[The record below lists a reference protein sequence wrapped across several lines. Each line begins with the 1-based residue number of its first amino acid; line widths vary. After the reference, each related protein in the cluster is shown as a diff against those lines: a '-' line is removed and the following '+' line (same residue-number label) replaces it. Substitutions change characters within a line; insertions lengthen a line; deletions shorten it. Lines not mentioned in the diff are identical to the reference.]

1 MERHYSLPLDGG
13 GRGGGDFHASL
24 CPFQGMTVRREKTHL
39 TTDIERARTELIHKG
54 LNRLSGDELIERVIS
69 MPDPEGFVTGL
80 SSEDFYWLVKKVGE
94 DDCLPLLELAST
106 GQWQY
111 LLDMELWIKD
121 RLDSNASVLWL
132 DRLRQADCPRLV
144 KWLFTEGEYLAYHQ
158 FHKLLDVFVASS
170 KDDVYDVP
178 EGYFTIDGSI
188 YIRPRSPD
196 FMEAA
201 KNIVMTMAEED
212 FLKYQGLF
220 LGLTGFA
227 PAEVEEEIYRL
238 KNVRLAEHGFL
249 PFDEALAV
257 YAPLDID
264 GLTPGPH
271 PALPE
276 PDAGESAEG
285 LIPVWPFHTSPEK
298 NLLMH
303 VIDAAQDTALLDRL
317 RLEFAGLCNQILSA
331 DALTINDLRV
341 LDRTSQ
347 KALSYINLAIQK
359 LCGADIL
366 KIEKLLRSNP
376 LMSLFRAGFGLAMK
390 VRWEAVRWI
399 KGSWAFSKGLKADF
413 WGEDRGGLIRGLVG
427 GRIPMFYTGL
437 PGEKEFK
444 DFEWIQE
451 LAHAMKAL
459 RDAMIL
465 DSLIAHLDERF
476 SCDEKIA
483 KRPEATFH
491 PLIFNLW
498 ARKVTGLPLSL
509 SGITL
514 SQAKTFMETIR
525 SAGKLPPFSI
535 EEFKKVFLSDF
546 EQYGR
551 ADQEA
556 IRSLRE
562 VLSTLWEEFSRE
574 YEMVA
579 LEDITPIYFRFLT
592 ILPDQES
599 AFR

>member
-1 MERHYSLPLDGG
+1 M
-13 GRGGGDFHASL
+13 
-24 CPFQGMTVRREKTHL
+24 
-39 TTDIERARTELIHKG
+39 TTDIERARTELIHNG

-69 MPDPEGFVTGL
+69 MPDPKGFVTGL

-111 LLDMELWIKD
+111 LLDMELWRKD
-121 RLDSNASVLWL
+121 RLDSNASLLWL
-132 DRLRQADCPRLV
+132 DRLTQADCPRLV
-144 KWLFTEGEYLAYHQ
+144 KWLFTDGEYLAYHQ
-158 FHKLLDVFVASS
+158 FHKLLDVFVPSS

-188 YIRPRSPD
+188 YIRPRSPE

-201 KNIVMTMAEED
+201 KNIVMTMAGED

-238 KNVRLAEHGFL
+238 RNVRLAEHGFL

-264 GLTPGPH
+264 GLTVEAH

-276 PDAGESAEG
+276 PDASESDEG

-298 NLLMH
+298 NLLMRM
-303 VIDAAQDTALLDRL
+303 IDAGQDTALLDRL

-331 DALTINDLRV
+331 DAMVVNDLSI
-341 LDRTSQ
+341 LNSTSQ

-359 LCGADIL
+359 LCGGDLRKTRSLL
-366 KIEKLLRSNP
+366 KNNP
-376 LMSLFRAGFGLAMK
+376 LLSLFRAGFGLAMK
-390 VRWEAVRWI
+390 VRWEAARWI
-399 KGSWAFSKGLKADF
+399 KGSWAFSKGLSVDF
-413 WGEDRGGLIRGLVG
+413 WGEDMGGLIRGLVG

-437 PGEKEFK
+437 PGEKELK
-444 DFEWIQE
+444 DFEWISE
-451 LAHAMKAL
+451 LAATMEAL
-459 RDAMIL
+459 REVMIL
-465 DSLIAHLDERF
+465 DGLISHLDERF
-476 SCDEKIA
+476 TCDEKMA
-483 KRPEATFH
+483 KSPKATFY

-498 ARKVTGLPLSL
+498 ARKMTGLPLSL

-514 SQAKTFMETIR
+514 NQAKTFMQTIR
-525 SAGKLPPFSI
+525 SGRKNPPFRI
-535 EEFKKVFLSDF
+535 EEFKEIFLSDF
-546 EQYGR
+546 AQYGHS
-551 ADQEA
+551 DQEA
-556 IRSLRE
+556 ISSLRE
-562 VLSTLWEEFSRE
+562 VLSNVWKDFSNE

-579 LEDITPIYFRFLT
+579 LEDITPSYFIFLT